1 MPLCKARKRP
11 GHIFAVK
18 GGDPMLSQIWVQR
31 FALLTFLL
39 ALAVAGAESV
49 IGP

>member
-18 GGDPMLSQIWVQR
+18 GGDPMLSQIWVR
-31 FALLTFLL
+31 RYTVLAFLL
-39 ALAVAGAESV
+39 ALAAVGADHT

>member
-18 GGDPMLSQIWVQR
+18 GGDPMLSQIWVRR

-39 ALAVAGAESV
+39 AVGAACAETT